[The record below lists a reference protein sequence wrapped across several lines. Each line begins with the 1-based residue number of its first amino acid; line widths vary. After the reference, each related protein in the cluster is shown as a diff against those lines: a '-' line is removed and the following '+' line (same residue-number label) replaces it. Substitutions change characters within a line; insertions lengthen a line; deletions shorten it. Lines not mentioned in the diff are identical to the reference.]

1 MPPGE
6 RVEFQGL
13 LINERYLVR
22 ERLGEGGDA
31 TVYRA
36 EDRHLRRTVAIK
48 FLRPELRADPTF
60 VARFEREARSAA
72 QLNHPHI
79 VPVYDYGEA
88 AGTYYLVMEYLA
100 GGDLRARLRQGALP
114 LAVALRLA
122 AEVAEALGAAHA
134 LGIVHRDIKPANILL
149 TDDDHAKVTDFG
161 IAKILAVPALTATAA
176 LLGTPH
182 YHAPEQAS
190 GDPITPA
197 TDVYAL
203 GVVLFEMLAGQRPFE
218 GESFVQVAMQHLHVP
233 PPALEALNP
242 AVPPAVAALVARALA
257 KDPAARFTDGAAFA
271 AALWEQVRAVTAPA
285 AFTAATVSPPDRPPA
300 ASEGPAAAPRRS
312 PAHYWAAT
320 WWEAPSGT
328 TAVSEPA
335 LDPMLSPGLRPG
347 PTAAVLSQREL
358 YILPMVLVLLVGLL
372 AVGLVGTG
380 LLLSNVSLP
389 PATSRYVVLPSPTP
403 PGPAS
408 GGERSPQLVLAP
420 AATAT
425 ASATPTPTVSITPEG
440 GAARTP
446 PSPTAEATPTPTGT
460 ATPAVTATPVATAT
474 PAVTATP
481 SVPAPPTA
489 PAAASL
495 PTPPPPPA
503 PAERRVLL
511 DDDAFEGGFSAP
523 RLYRGRTA
531 RWIYGALSPYSQMTA
546 RFTIEGRPGAG
557 ELHIIGLDSE
567 TGPKTPIEIRIND
580 VVIYRGGNPLPK
592 DDWRGPVAPWGEAS
606 FPIPEGVLHT
616 GQNTLTFRNL
626 APVNNF
632 NAPPFFML
640 DQAVITYREAPA
652 DADAPAAMRPAPPR
666 APNRL
671 TAAAPREDAGRP
683 GRGRGRGGHDTPPL
697 DR

>member
-1 MPPGE
+1 
-6 RVEFQGL
+6 VEFQGL
-13 LINERYLVR
+13 LIDARYLVGD
-22 ERLGEGGDA
+22 RLGEGGDA

-36 EDRHLRRTVAIK
+36 EDRHLQRTVAIK
-48 FLRPELRADPTF
+48 FLRPELRADPAF

-100 GGDLRARLRQGALP
+100 GGDLRARLRRGTPLP
-114 LAVALRLA
+114 LDFALRLA

-149 TDDDHAKVTDFG
+149 TDDEHAKVTDFG
-161 IAKILAVPALTATAA
+161 IAKILALPALTATAA

-182 YHAPEQAS
+182 YLAPEQAT

-218 GESFVQVAMQHLHVP
+218 GESFIQVAMQHLHVP

-257 KDPAARFTDGAAFA
+257 KDPAARFADGAAFA
-271 AALWEQVRAVTAPA
+271 AALWEQVRAVTLS
-285 AFTAATVSPPDRPPA
+285 AATASSPDRLPA
-300 ASEGPAAAPRRS
+300 ASPSPPPPVGPGGAVPPAPPRPAA
-312 PAHYWAAT
+312 
-320 WWEAPSGT
+320 WWEAPGSTT

-335 LDPMLSPGLRPG
+335 LEPVLGPGLRPG
-347 PTAAVLSQREL
+347 PTAAMLSQREL
-358 YILPMVLVLLVGLL
+358 YVLPMVLVLLVGLL
-372 AVGLVGTG
+372 AAGLVGTG

-403 PGPAS
+403 PGPGR

-425 ASATPTPTVSITPEG
+425 ESATPTPTVSTTLTPGG
-440 GAARTP
+440 GAARTS
-446 PSPTAEATPTPTGT
+446 PSPTVEATPTPAVT
-460 ATPAVTATPVATAT
+460 ATPAATATPVATAT
-474 PAVTATP
+474 PAVTATLG
-481 SVPAPPTA
+481 VPAAPTA
-489 PAAASL
+489 PAAASPL
-495 PTPPPPPA
+495 TPPPPPA
-503 PAERRVLL
+503 PAKRRVLL

-592 DDWRGPVAPWGEAS
+592 DDWHGPVAPWGEAS
-606 FPIPEGVLHT
+606 FPIPEGVLRT

-632 NAPPFFML
+632 GTPPFFVL
-640 DQAVITYREAPA
+640 DQAVIIYQEVALGQEAPA
-652 DADAPAAMRPAPPR
+652 ARPAPPR

-671 TAAAPREDAGRP
+671 AAADPRADAARP
-683 GRGRGRGGHDTPPL
+683 ERGRGRGGHTPPSP